1 MSGAPKRPK
10 SQYKSCRDC
19 KADILQKNPDKCPY
33 CGSGNLAFEEERL
46 SHLTAETE
54 LEKVG
59 SYEAAASLIESTLA
73 SYSEKLK
80 QILNQPIY
88 SFAEATSKQVPA
100 TSGVYVIYDHSSN
113 QMVYAGRS
121 KNLRARLLQQHK
133 TGYIRGS
140 FFRKNL
146 GQKHNLDSV
155 TKISNYIK
163 DNCSFKLLEVKSY
176 EEMVRLE
183 HFITAIMAPVLN
195 TGLKQ

>member
-1 MSGAPKRPK
+1 MSDKPKRPK

-19 KADILQKNPDKCPY
+19 KADILQKDPDGCPY
-33 CGSGNLAFEEERL
+33 CGSRNLAFEEEPL

-54 LEKVG
+54 LEKAS

-80 QILNQPIY
+80 QILNQPVCR
-88 SFAEATSKQVPA
+88 FAEATSKQVPA
-100 TSGVYVIYDHSSN
+100 ASGVYVIYEDSPN
-113 QMVYAGRS
+113 QMLYAGRS

-140 FFRKNL
+140 FFRKKL
-146 GQKHNLDSV
+146 GQKYNLDSI

-163 DNCSFKLLEVKSY
+163 DNCSFKLLEVKSF

-183 HFITAIMAPVLN
+183 HFITAIMAPILN
-195 TGLKQ
+195 TELKQ